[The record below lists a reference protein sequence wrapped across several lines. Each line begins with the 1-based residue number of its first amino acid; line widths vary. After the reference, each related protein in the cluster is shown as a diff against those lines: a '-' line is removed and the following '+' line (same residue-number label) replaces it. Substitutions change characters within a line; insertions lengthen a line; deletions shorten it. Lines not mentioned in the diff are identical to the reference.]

1 MEPKELSENKSI
13 VASASGVVE
22 DAERY
27 DPGLSAPKKLG
38 MTIFI
43 VIFGFCGSWAA
54 FAPIDGAAVATGFVN
69 VRSYSKV
76 VQHLEGGIISDIFVE
91 NGARVQGG
99 QPILELN
106 NTQPLAQLEIGNS
119 QFIAL
124 TALEARLMAERDG
137 LDDVNY
143 PGSLSSADTRVREE
157 TAAQTEIFRAR
168 KAALGG
174 SIEVLRQRIGQLESQ
189 VVGLAA
195 LKVSKE
201 QLAASYTE
209 ELEDVQV
216 LLSQGFS
223 EKTRLRE
230 LERNVASFNG
240 EAADLTANIASAE
253 IQIGETQ
260 LQILQQDRE
269 FQNQVVTEL
278 GEVKTNLQ
286 DVSERIT
293 ALEDVVAR
301 TTVRAPEAGIVNGL
315 QVHTIGGVISSGMK
329 IVDIV
334 PDGDDLIIEAKVSP
348 MDIDRVAV
356 NQNATIRF
364 SSFGLASVP
373 TIYGQVINLSA
384 DRLFDQV
391 SGLPYYQARVEVTP
405 EGMEDLGD
413 LVLMP
418 GMPADIFIATGS
430 RTFLQY
436 LFKPFSNAIAR
447 SLRED

>member
-1 MEPKELSENKSI
+1 MEPKELSENKSL

-27 DPGLSAPKKLG
+27 DPGLSSPKKFG

-54 FAPIDGAAVATGFVN
+54 FAPIDGAAVASGFVN

-106 NTQPLAQLEIGNS
+106 NTQPLAQLEIVNS

-124 TALEARLMAERDG
+124 TALETRLMAERDG

-143 PGSLSSADTRVREE
+143 PGNLSSADARVHEE

-168 KAALGG
+168 KAALDG
-174 SIEVLRQRIGQLESQ
+174 SIGVLRQRIGQLESQ

-195 LKVSKE
+195 LKLSKE

-230 LERNVASFNG
+230 LERNVALFNG

-269 FQNQVVTEL
+269 FQNEVVSEL
-278 GEVKTNLQ
+278 GVAKTSLK

-315 QVHTIGGVISSGMK
+315 QVHTIGGVISPGMK

-348 MDIDRVAV
+348 IDIDRVAV

-364 SSFGLASVP
+364 SSFGLATVP

-384 DRLFDQV
+384 DRLFDEV

-418 GMPADIFIATGS
+418 GMPAEVFIATGS

-436 LFKPFSNAIAR
+436 LMKPFTNAIAR

>member
-1 MEPKELSENKSI
+1 MESKELSENKSL
-13 VASASGVVE
+13 VAPASGVVE

-27 DPGLSAPKKLG
+27 DPGLSSLKKIG

-43 VIFGFCGSWAA
+43 VIFGFCGAWAA
-54 FAPIDGAAVATGFVN
+54 FAPIDGAAIATGFVN

-76 VQHLEGGIISDIFVE
+76 VQHLEGGIISNIFVE

-106 NTQPLAQLEIGNS
+106 NTQPLAQLEIVNS

-124 TALEARLMAERDG
+124 TALETRLMAERDG

-168 KAALGG
+168 KAALDG
-174 SIEVLRQRIGQLESQ
+174 SIGVLRQRIGQLESQ

-195 LKVSKE
+195 LKLSKE

-216 LLSQGFS
+216 LLNQGFS

-240 EAADLTANIASAE
+240 EAADLTANIASTE
-253 IQIGETQ
+253 IQIGETL

-269 FQNQVVTEL
+269 FQNQVVSEL
-278 GEVKTNLQ
+278 GEVKTGLK

-301 TTVRAPEAGIVNGL
+301 TTVRAPEAGVVNGL
-315 QVHTIGGVISSGMK
+315 QVHTIGGVISPGMK

-348 MDIDRVAV
+348 IDIDRVAV

-364 SSFGLASVP
+364 SSFGLATVP

-384 DRLFDQV
+384 DRLFDEV

-418 GMPADIFIATGS
+418 GMPAEIFIATGS

>member
-1 MEPKELSENKSI
+1 MEPKELSENKSL

-27 DPGLSAPKKLG
+27 DPGLSSPKKLG

-106 NTQPLAQLEIGNS
+106 NTQSLAQLEIVNS

-168 KAALGG
+168 KAALDG
-174 SIEVLRQRIGQLESQ
+174 SIGVLRPRIGRLESQ

-269 FQNQVVTEL
+269 FQNQVVSEL
-278 GEVKTNLQ
+278 GEVKTGLK

-315 QVHTIGGVISSGMK
+315 QVHTIGGVISPGMK

-348 MDIDRVAV
+348 IDIDRVAV

-436 LFKPFSNAIAR
+436 LFKPFSNAMAR

>member
-43 VIFGFCGSWAA
+43 VVFGFCGSWAA

-106 NTQPLAQLEIGNS
+106 NTQPLAQLEIVNS

-124 TALEARLMAERDG
+124 TALETRLMAERDG

-174 SIEVLRQRIGQLESQ
+174 GIEVLQQRIGQLESQ
-189 VVGLAA
+189 VVGLEA

-201 QLAASYTE
+201 QLAASFTE

-269 FQNQVVTEL
+269 FQNQVVSEL
-278 GEVKTNLQ
+278 GEVKTGLK

-301 TTVRAPEAGIVNGL
+301 TTVRAPEAGIINGL
-315 QVHTIGGVISSGMK
+315 QVHTIGGVISPGMK

-348 MDIDRVAV
+348 IDIDRVAV

-418 GMPADIFIATGS
+418 GMPADIFITTGS

>member
-1 MEPKELSENKSI
+1 MEPKELSENKSL

-27 DPGLSAPKKLG
+27 DPGLSPPKKVG

-54 FAPIDGAAVATGFVN
+54 FAPIDGAAVASGFVN

-91 NGARVQGG
+91 NGERVQGG

-106 NTQPLAQLEIGNS
+106 NTQPLAQLEIVNS

-124 TALEARLMAERDG
+124 TALETRLMAERDG

-143 PGSLSSADTRVREE
+143 PVSLSSPDARVREE

-168 KAALGG
+168 KAALDG
-174 SIEVLRQRIGQLESQ
+174 SIGVLRQRIGQLESQ

-195 LKVSKE
+195 LKLSKE

-216 LLSQGFS
+216 LLGQGFS

-269 FQNQVVTEL
+269 FQNQVVSEL
-278 GEVKTNLQ
+278 GEVKTGLK

-301 TTVRAPEAGIVNGL
+301 TTVRAPEAGVVNGL
-315 QVHTIGGVISSGMK
+315 QVHTIGGVISPGMK

-334 PDGDDLIIEAKVSP
+334 PDGDDLIIEAQVSP
-348 MDIDRVAV
+348 IDIDRVAV

>member
-1 MEPKELSENKSI
+1 MEPKELSENKSL

-27 DPGLSAPKKLG
+27 DPGLSAPKKSG

-43 VIFGFCGSWAA
+43 VVFGFCGSWAA
-54 FAPIDGAAVATGFVN
+54 FAPIDGAAVAIGFVN
-69 VRSYSKV
+69 VRSYNKV
-76 VQHLEGGIISDIFVE
+76 VQHLEGGIISNIFVE

-106 NTQPLAQLEIGNS
+106 NTQPLAQLEIVNS

-124 TALEARLMAERDG
+124 TALETRLMAERDG

-157 TAAQTEIFRAR
+157 TSAQTEIFRAR
-168 KAALGG
+168 KATLGG
-174 SIEVLRQRIGQLESQ
+174 SIGVLRQRIGQLESQ

-195 LKVSKE
+195 LKLSKE

-230 LERNVASFNG
+230 LERNVALFNG

-269 FQNQVVTEL
+269 FQNEVVSEL
-278 GEVKTNLQ
+278 GVAKTSLK

-293 ALEDVVAR
+293 ALGDVVAR

-315 QVHTIGGVISSGMK
+315 QVHTIGGVISPGMK

-334 PDGDDLIIEAKVSP
+334 PIGDDLIIEAKVSP
-348 MDIDRVAV
+348 IDVDRVAV

-364 SSFGLASVP
+364 SSFGLATVP

-384 DRLFDQV
+384 DRLFDEV

>member
-1 MEPKELSENKSI
+1 MEPKELSENKSL
-13 VASASGVVE
+13 VAAASGVVE

-27 DPGLSAPKKLG
+27 DPGLSSPKKVG

-54 FAPIDGAAVATGFVN
+54 FAPIDGAAVASGFVN

-106 NTQPLAQLEIGNS
+106 NTQPLAALEIVNS

-124 TALEARLMAERDG
+124 TALETRLMAERDG

-143 PGSLSSADTRVREE
+143 PGSPSTADTRVREE

-168 KAALGG
+168 KVTLDG

-201 QLAASYTE
+201 QLAASFTE

-223 EKTRLRE
+223 EKTRVRE

-269 FQNQVVTEL
+269 FQNQVVSEL
-278 GEVKTNLQ
+278 GEVKTSLK
-286 DVSERIT
+286 DISERIT

-301 TTVRAPEAGIVNGL
+301 TTVRAPEAGVVNGL
-315 QVHTIGGVISSGMK
+315 QVHTIGGVISPGMK

-334 PDGDDLIIEAKVSP
+334 PVGDELIIEAQVSP
-348 MDIDRVAV
+348 IDIDRVAV

-364 SSFGLASVP
+364 SSFGLATVP

>member
-1 MEPKELSENKSI
+1 MEPKELSENKSL

-43 VIFGFCGSWAA
+43 VVFAFCGSWAA

-106 NTQPLAQLEIGNS
+106 NTQPLAQLEIVNS

-124 TALEARLMAERDG
+124 TALETRLMAERDG

-143 PGSLSSADTRVREE
+143 SGSLSTADTRVREE

-189 VVGLAA
+189 VVGLEA

-201 QLAASYTE
+201 QLAASFTE

-240 EAADLTANIASAE
+240 EAADLTANIASTE

-269 FQNQVVTEL
+269 FQNQVVSEL
-278 GEVKTNLQ
+278 GEVKTSLK

-315 QVHTIGGVISSGMK
+315 QVHTIGGVISPGMK

-334 PDGDDLIIEAKVSP
+334 PDGDDLIIEAQVSP
-348 MDIDRVAV
+348 IDIDRVAV

-364 SSFGLASVP
+364 SSFGLATVP
-373 TIYGQVINLSA
+373 TIYGQVITLSA
-384 DRLFDQV
+384 DRLFDEV
-391 SGLPYYQARVEVTP
+391 SGQPYYQARVEVTP

-436 LFKPFSNAIAR
+436 LFKPFSNAMAR

>member
-209 ELEDVQV
+209 ELVDVQV

-269 FQNQVVTEL
+269 FQNQVVSEL
-278 GEVKTNLQ
+278 GEVKTRLK

-301 TTVRAPEAGIVNGL
+301 TTVRAPEAGVVNGL
-315 QVHTIGGVISSGMK
+315 QVHTIGGVISPGMK

-334 PDGDDLIIEAKVSP
+334 PDGDDLIIEAQVSP
-348 MDIDRVAV
+348 IDIDRVAV

>member
-1 MEPKELSENKSI
+1 MEPKELSENKSL

-27 DPGLSAPKKLG
+27 DPGLSSPKKVG

-54 FAPIDGAAVATGFVN
+54 FAPIDGAAVASGFVN

-106 NTQPLAQLEIGNS
+106 NTQSLAQLEIVNS

-124 TALEARLMAERDG
+124 TALETRLMAERDG

-189 VVGLAA
+189 VVGLEA

-269 FQNQVVTEL
+269 FQNQVVSDL
-278 GEVKTNLQ
+278 GEVKTNLK
-286 DVSERIT
+286 DISERIT

-315 QVHTIGGVISSGMK
+315 QVHTIGGVISPGMK

-348 MDIDRVAV
+348 IDIDRVAV

-364 SSFGLASVP
+364 SSFGLATVP

-418 GMPADIFIATGS
+418 GMPAEVFIATGS

>member
-1 MEPKELSENKSI
+1 MEPKELSENKSL

-27 DPGLSAPKKLG
+27 DPGLSSPKKVG
-38 MTIFI
+38 MIIFI

-54 FAPIDGAAVATGFVN
+54 FAPIDGAAVASGFVN

-76 VQHLEGGIISDIFVE
+76 VQHLEGGIISNIFVE

-106 NTQPLAQLEIGNS
+106 NTQPLAQLEIINS

-124 TALEARLMAERDG
+124 TALETRLMAERDG

-143 PGSLSSADTRVREE
+143 LGSLSSADARVREE

-168 KAALGG
+168 KATLGG
-174 SIEVLRQRIGQLESQ
+174 SIEVLRQRISQLESQ
-189 VVGLAA
+189 VVGLEA

-201 QLAASYTE
+201 QLAASYKG

-240 EAADLTANIASAE
+240 EAADLTANIASTE

-269 FQNQVVTEL
+269 FRNAVVSEL
-278 GEVKTNLQ
+278 SEVQTNLI
-286 DVSERIT
+286 DISERIT
-293 ALEDVVAR
+293 ALEDIVDR

-315 QVHTIGGVISSGMK
+315 QVHTIGGVISPGMK

-334 PDGDDLIIEAKVSP
+334 PVGDDLIIEAQVSP
-348 MDIDRVAV
+348 IDIDRVAV

-364 SSFGLASVP
+364 SSFGMGTVP

-384 DRLFDQV
+384 DRLFDEV
-391 SGLPYYQARVEVTP
+391 SGQPYYQARVEVTP

-418 GMPADIFIATGS
+418 GMPAEVFIATGS

-436 LFKPFSNAIAR
+436 LFKPFSNVIAR

>member
-1 MEPKELSENKSI
+1 MEPEELSENKSL

-43 VIFGFCGSWAA
+43 VVFGFCGSWAA

-106 NTQPLAQLEIGNS
+106 NTQSLAQLEIGNS

-124 TALEARLMAERDG
+124 TALETRLMAERDG

-143 PGSLSSADTRVREE
+143 PGSLSTADTRVHEE
-157 TAAQTEIFRAR
+157 SAAQTEIFRAR
-168 KAALGG
+168 KATLDG
-174 SIEVLRQRIGQLESQ
+174 SIEGLRQRIGQLESQ
-189 VVGLAA
+189 VGGLEA

-201 QLAASYTE
+201 TLAASYTE
-209 ELEDVQV
+209 ELVDVQV

-240 EAADLTANIASAE
+240 EAADLTANIASAHM
-253 IQIGETQ
+253 QIGETQ

-278 GEVKTNLQ
+278 GEVKTNLK

-315 QVHTIGGVISSGMK
+315 QVHTIGGVISPGMK

-348 MDIDRVAV
+348 IDIDRVAV

-364 SSFGLASVP
+364 SSFGLATVP

>member
-27 DPGLSAPKKLG
+27 DPGLSAPKKAG

-174 SIEVLRQRIGQLESQ
+174 SIEVLRQRIGQLESLM
-189 VVGLAA
+189 VGLAA

>member
-27 DPGLSAPKKLG
+27 DPGLSSPKKAG

-54 FAPIDGAAVATGFVN
+54 FAPIDGAAVASGFVN
-69 VRSYSKV
+69 VRSYNKV

-124 TALEARLMAERDG
+124 TALETRLMAERDG

-189 VVGLAA
+189 VVGLEA

-240 EAADLTANIASAE
+240 EAADLTANIASAHM
-253 IQIGETQ
+253 QIGETQ
-260 LQILQQDRE
+260 LQILQQDKE
-269 FQNQVVTEL
+269 FQNQVVSEL
-278 GEVKTNLQ
+278 GEVKTNLK

-301 TTVRAPEAGIVNGL
+301 TTVRAPEAGIINGL
-315 QVHTIGGVISSGMK
+315 QVHTIGGVISPGMK

-348 MDIDRVAV
+348 IDIDRVAV

>member
-1 MEPKELSENKSI
+1 MEPKELSENKSL

-22 DAERY
+22 DAEQY
-27 DPGLSAPKKLG
+27 DPGLSSPKKVG

-43 VIFGFCGSWAA
+43 VVFGFCGAWAA
-54 FAPIDGAAVATGFVN
+54 FAPLDGAAVGIGFVN

-91 NGARVQGG
+91 NGAHVQGG

-106 NTQPLAQLEIGNS
+106 NTQPLAQLEIVNS

-124 TALEARLMAERDG
+124 TALETRLMAERDG

-143 PGSLSSADTRVREE
+143 PVSLSSADARVREE

-189 VVGLAA
+189 VVGLEA

-201 QLAASYTE
+201 QLATSYTE

-269 FQNQVVTEL
+269 FQNQVVSEL
-278 GEVKTNLQ
+278 GEVKTNLK

-293 ALEDVVAR
+293 ALGDVVAR

-315 QVHTIGGVISSGMK
+315 QVHTIGGVISPGMK

-334 PDGDDLIIEAKVSP
+334 PIGDDLIIEAQVSP
-348 MDIDRVAV
+348 IDIDRVAV

-436 LFKPFSNAIAR
+436 LFKPFSNAMAR

>member
-1 MEPKELSENKSI
+1 MEPKELSENKSL

-27 DPGLSAPKKLG
+27 DPGLSSPKKVG

-54 FAPIDGAAVATGFVN
+54 FAPIDGAAVASGFVN

-106 NTQPLAQLEIGNS
+106 NTQPLAQLEIVNS

-124 TALEARLMAERDG
+124 TALETRLMAERDG
-137 LDDVNY
+137 LDDINY
-143 PGSLSSADTRVREE
+143 PGSLSTADTRVREE

-168 KAALGG
+168 KAALDG

-223 EKTRLRE
+223 EKTRVRE

-315 QVHTIGGVISSGMK
+315 QVHTIGGVISPGMK

-334 PDGDDLIIEAKVSP
+334 PVGDDLIIEAQVSP
-348 MDIDRVAV
+348 IDIDRVAV

-418 GMPADIFIATGS
+418 GMPAEVFIATGS

-436 LFKPFSNAIAR
+436 LFKPFTNAIAR

>member
-1 MEPKELSENKSI
+1 MEPKELSENKSL
-13 VASASGVVE
+13 VASASGVLE
-22 DAERY
+22 DTERY
-27 DPGLSAPKKLG
+27 DPGLSSPKKVG
-38 MTIFI
+38 MIIFI

-54 FAPIDGAAVATGFVN
+54 FAPIDGAAVANGFVN

-106 NTQPLAQLEIGNS
+106 NTQPLAQLEIVNS

-124 TALEARLMAERDG
+124 TALETRLMAERDG

-143 PGSLSSADTRVREE
+143 PGSLSTADTRVREE

-168 KAALGG
+168 KAALDG

-189 VVGLAA
+189 VVGLEA

-209 ELEDVQV
+209 ELVDVQV

-223 EKTRLRE
+223 EKTRVRE

-240 EAADLTANIASAE
+240 EAADLTANIASTE
-253 IQIGETQ
+253 VQIGETQ

-269 FQNQVVTEL
+269 FQNQVVSEL
-278 GEVKTNLQ
+278 GEVKTELK

-301 TTVRAPEAGIVNGL
+301 TTVRAPEAGVVNGL
-315 QVHTIGGVISSGMK
+315 QVHTIGGVISPGMK

-334 PDGDDLIIEAKVSP
+334 PDGDDLIIEAQVSP
-348 MDIDRVAV
+348 IDVDRVAV

-364 SSFGLASVP
+364 SSFGLTSVP

-405 EGMEDLGD
+405 EGMVDLGD

-418 GMPADIFIATGS
+418 GMPAEVFIATGS

-436 LFKPFSNAIAR
+436 LFKPFTNAIAR

>member
-1 MEPKELSENKSI
+1 MEPKELSENKSL

-27 DPGLSAPKKLG
+27 DPGLSSPKKVG

-54 FAPIDGAAVATGFVN
+54 FAPIDGAAVASGFVN

-91 NGARVQGG
+91 NGARVQAG

-106 NTQPLAQLEIGNS
+106 NTQPLAQLEIVNS

-124 TALEARLMAERDG
+124 TALETRLMAERDG

-143 PGSLSSADTRVREE
+143 PGSLSTSDIRVREE
-157 TAAQTEIFRAR
+157 TTAQTEIFRAR
-168 KAALGG
+168 KATLNG
-174 SIEVLRQRIGQLESQ
+174 SIEVLQQRIGQLESQ
-189 VVGLAA
+189 VVGLEA

-201 QLAASYTE
+201 QLAASYAE
-209 ELEDVQV
+209 ELEDVQA

-269 FQNQVVTEL
+269 FQNQVVSEL
-278 GEVKTNLQ
+278 GEVKTNLK
-286 DVSERIT
+286 DISERIT

-315 QVHTIGGVISSGMK
+315 QVHTIGGVISPGMK

-334 PDGDDLIIEAKVSP
+334 PVGDDLIIEAQVSP
-348 MDIDRVAV
+348 IDIDRVAI

-364 SSFGLASVP
+364 SSFGMGTVP
-373 TIYGQVINLSA
+373 TIYGKVINLSA
-384 DRLFDQV
+384 DRLFEEV
-391 SGLPYYQARVEVTP
+391 SGEPYYLARVEVTP
-405 EGMEDLGD
+405 EGMADLDD
-413 LVLMP
+413 LILMP
-418 GMPADIFIATGS
+418 GMPAEVFIATGS

>member
-1 MEPKELSENKSI
+1 MEPKELSENKSL

-27 DPGLSAPKKLG
+27 DPGLSSPKKVG

-54 FAPIDGAAVATGFVN
+54 FAPIDGAAVASGFVN

-106 NTQPLAQLEIGNS
+106 NTQSLAQLEIVNS

-124 TALEARLMAERDG
+124 TALETRLMAERDG

-143 PGSLSSADTRVREE
+143 PGSFSSADTRVREE

-189 VVGLAA
+189 VVGLEA

-201 QLAASYTE
+201 QLAASFTE

-260 LQILQQDRE
+260 LEILQQDRE
-269 FQNQVVTEL
+269 FQNQVVSEL
-278 GEVKTNLQ
+278 GEVKTSLK
-286 DVSERIT
+286 DISERIT

-301 TTVRAPEAGIVNGL
+301 TTVRAPEAGVVNGL
-315 QVHTIGGVISSGMK
+315 QVHTIGGVISPGMK

-348 MDIDRVAV
+348 IDIDRVAV

-418 GMPADIFIATGS
+418 GMPAEVFIATGS

-436 LFKPFSNAIAR
+436 LFKPFTNAIAR